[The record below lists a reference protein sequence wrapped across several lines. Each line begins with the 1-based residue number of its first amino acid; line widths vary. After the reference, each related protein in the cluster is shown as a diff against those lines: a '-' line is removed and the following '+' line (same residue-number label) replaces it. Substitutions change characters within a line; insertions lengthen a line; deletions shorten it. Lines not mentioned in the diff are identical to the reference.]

1 MAAFTYAR
9 IYNSGTGTWTV
20 GAIKRRPVTTLNSDE
35 RQAVVS
41 TNQLLYAI
49 NNLLAAFGGAEVP
62 MTTSIPTIGTTVT
75 VATPASWISINGVNG
90 SVAAETAKAF
100 GALGTIP
107 TATWGIIVLE
117 RIANAT
123 TTFVSGA
130 DNYGTGYATEA
141 LAIAAI
147 PAQSADKVQT
157 GFVTILAAS
166 PGWVAGTDALAGGS
180 GGTPATTTNYYG
192 IEGAADAAS
201 TPWAACYQIGNEN
214 NTVVTTAAG

>member
-100 GALGTIP
+100 GY
-107 TATWGIIVLE
+107 IVKL
-117 RIANAT
+117 
-123 TTFVSGA
+123 
-130 DNYGTGYATEA
+130 
-141 LAIAAI
+141 
-147 PAQSADKVQT
+147 
-157 GFVTILAAS
+157 
-166 PGWVAGTDALAGGS
+166 
-180 GGTPATTTNYYG
+180 
-192 IEGAADAAS
+192 
-201 TPWAACYQIGNEN
+201 
-214 NTVVTTAAG
+214 